1 MLAEQSLRIAD
12 IDLFAATA
20 GPGSFT
26 GLRIGI
32 AAIKGFA
39 LMADKP
45 CAAVPTLLSAAM
57 GVELSGVICA
67 AVKARPNEYYCAFFE
82 RAGGRLARLS
92 EDAVMSG
99 EQIIEQAR
107 EFEGVVRLCGE
118 GSTELL
124 KTAPDSLFVDTGVQ
138 QSAANSAAG
147 KAFDDAMALWS
158 ADTSQKWDEWNANES
173 LRQYGNSEWWK
184 GEQWEYGKERDAMS
198 DSRELAITLIS
209 RGIAVPSDIAASS
222 GLSDNAIT
230 ALQEAYQKTTAAG
243 GTSVNDLT
251 KISDTTLDLLE
262 NFGVETA
269 TAYASMMVANGY
281 IDETQ
286 LPDILDL
293 ANSSINGGEYPDG
306 ADVTVEG
313 YGETTPETQQKTEA
327 EEEEEEKQKKNPATT
342 GGGGG
347 TSIKATHKS
356 D

>member
-1 MLAEQSLRIAD
+1 MLILALDTSGKKASCALARDGVLIAEKSQDTNLSHSRALLPLCEQMLAEQSLRIAD

-118 GSTELL
+118 GSAELL
-124 KTAPDSLFVDTGVQ
+124 NTAPDSLFVDTGVQ
-138 QSAANSAAG
+138 QSAANSSLAA
-147 KAFDDAMALWS
+147 FFVPH
-158 ADTSQKWDEWNANES
+158 TSCHQINPVYMKDSQAE
-173 LRQYGNSEWWK
+173 RMK
-184 GEQWEYGKERDAMS
+184 KER
-198 DSRELAITLIS
+198 
-209 RGIAVPSDIAASS
+209 
-222 GLSDNAIT
+222 
-230 ALQEAYQKTTAAG
+230 EAK
-243 GTSVNDLT
+243 
-251 KISDTTLDLLE
+251 
-262 NFGVETA
+262 
-269 TAYASMMVANGY
+269 
-281 IDETQ
+281 
-286 LPDILDL
+286 
-293 ANSSINGGEYPDG
+293 
-306 ADVTVEG
+306 
-313 YGETTPETQQKTEA
+313 
-327 EEEEEEKQKKNPATT
+327 
-342 GGGGG
+342 
-347 TSIKATHKS
+347 
-356 D
+356 